1 MRWAV
6 PEPIAAGWSIVGSPV
21 RVSSGRAADGGVWF
35 VHNWSGSDATVT
47 VPAAL
52 TDLDSGAALDAGTTI
67 SLAPWSCLTAIER

>member
-1 MRWAV
+1 V
-6 PEPIAAGWSIVGSPV
+6 T
-21 RVSSGRAADGGVWF
+21 DGGRVWF

-52 TDLDSGAALDAGTTI
+52 TDLDSGAALDAGSTI